1 MQVDV
6 VGSVNVDLVLR
17 VDDLPGPGETVMA
30 VNFARMPG
38 GKGANQAAA
47 AARMGAATRL
57 LGAVGDDEAGV
68 WMREQLAQAGVDM
81 TAVVTQPGLP
91 TGAAHIAVD
100 ARGENQ
106 IIVLPG
112 ANHALGPVTPLPGA
126 RVVLAQNE
134 VPVESIASAFAGT
147 DGLRLLNAA
156 PAEPTALAIFGL
168 VDVLIV
174 NEHELA
180 RYAALAGV
188 TGADEAALA
197 HALLMRGEGAPRQ
210 AVVVTLGARG
220 CIAVW
225 RERHVA
231 VPAFPVVPLDTIGAG
246 DCFCG
251 ALAALLAEGFDL
263 ASALPM
269 ANAAAALC
277 TQTHGAV
284 PAMPTRAAVE
294 AFLAASKA

>member
-17 VDDLPGPGETVMA
+17 VDDLPAPGETVMA
-30 VNFARMPG
+30 VDFARMPG

-47 AARMGAATRL
+47 AARMEAATRL
-57 LGAVGDDEAGV
+57 LAAVGDDEAGV
-68 WMREQLAQAGVDM
+68 WMREQLAQAGVDVS
-81 TAVVTQPGLP
+81 AVAPRPGLP

-112 ANHALGPVTPLPGA
+112 ANHALGPVTPLEDA
-126 RVVLAQNE
+126 LVVLAQNE
-134 VPVESIASAFAGT
+134 VPVESIASAFAET
-147 DGLRLLNAA
+147 AALRLLNAA

-180 RYAALAGV
+180 RYAAVAGI

-197 HALLMRGEGAPRQ
+197 HGLLMRGQGAPRL

-220 CIAVW
+220 CLAVW
-225 RERHVA
+225 RDRQVA

-251 ALAALLAEGFDL
+251 ALAALLAGGSDL

-277 TQTHGAV
+277 TQARGAV
-284 PAMPTRAAVE
+284 PAMPARAAVE
-294 AFLAASKA
+294 AFMTTSGQ